1 MLMQKNPQQ
10 IEGLDIEETD
20 EGYII
25 YEPDR
30 DRVHFLNSTAA
41 LILELCN
48 GMNSIDGIAG
58 LVQETFHLADP
69 PTQAVQEVL
78 TQMKDEGLLVE

>member
-1 MLMQKNPQQ
+1 MQENPKQ
-10 IEGLDIEETD
+10 IDGLDVDQTD

-30 DRVHFLNSTAA
+30 DRVHYLNATAA

-48 GMNSIDGIAG
+48 GTNSAAGIAE
-58 LVQETFHLADP
+58 LVREAFDLAEP
-69 PTQAVQEVL
+69 PTQTVQDVL
-78 TQMKDEGLLVE
+78 AQMKDEGLLR